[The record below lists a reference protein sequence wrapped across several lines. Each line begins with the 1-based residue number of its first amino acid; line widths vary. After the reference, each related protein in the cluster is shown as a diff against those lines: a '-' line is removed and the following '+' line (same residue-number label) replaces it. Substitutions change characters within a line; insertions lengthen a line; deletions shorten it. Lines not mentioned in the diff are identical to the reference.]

1 MEKVKVE
8 KYFKRIGLEMPE
20 TIVPNGE
27 LLKKLHFAHCTTV
40 PYENLDIIRG
50 IPLRLDDEG
59 LYHKVVEEG
68 KGGYCFELNGL
79 FAWLLRELGYKV
91 TEYASRY
98 LRGESSIP
106 MRRHRVTIGHMEDG
120 DYLCDIGVGQVAP
133 RLPLKIEA
141 NAVQTQNGETYRFIK
156 DEKHGRILQDL
167 HKGEWRDYIC
177 FTDEEVFD
185 VDFVQP
191 SFFCEK
197 HPSSPFNKTYMLA
210 IKTENGRRTID
221 GRTYKE
227 FAGEE
232 LIHIEENISDAR
244 LKSLLEN
251 EFKLTV

>member
-20 TIVPNGE
+20 TIVPDSQ

-59 LYHKVVEEG
+59 LYQKVVEEG

-106 MRRHRVTIGHMEDG
+106 MRRHRVLRVEAADGVYCADVGIGEV
-120 DYLCDIGVGQVAP
+120 CP
-133 RLPLKIEA
+133 RYPLKLVEGLE
-141 NAVQTQNGETYRFIK
+141 QPQFDECYRFDK
-156 DEKHGRILQDL
+156 DEFLGWVLMDYYKGQWRQFYSFTEEPQLPQDYVAL
-167 HKGEWRDYIC
+167 SCY
-177 FTDEEVFD
+177 
-185 VDFVQP
+185 
-191 SFFCEK
+191 CEK
-197 HPSSPFNKTYMLA
+197 HPDSPFIHAEMFSLKTA
-210 IKTENGRRTID
+210 TGRITLD
-221 GRTYKE
+221 GNVYKE
-227 FAGEE
+227 FKDGEVTVKE
-232 LIHIEENISDAR
+232 LSEDEMPAAYAKFG
-244 LKSLLEN
+244 LVK
-251 EFKLTV
+251 